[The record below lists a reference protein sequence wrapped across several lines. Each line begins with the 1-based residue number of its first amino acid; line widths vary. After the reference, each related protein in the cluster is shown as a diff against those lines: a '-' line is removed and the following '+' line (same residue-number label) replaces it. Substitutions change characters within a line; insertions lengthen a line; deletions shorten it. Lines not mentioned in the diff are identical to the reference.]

1 MTSRLQ
7 ELSGR
12 DEELYRALSHLMF
25 LDPNKI
31 KSPIENVL
39 GEAKDFEIKGN
50 GLRAELNYRIAG
62 GISLYRGDVEG
73 VRKYFSKAAS
83 LAGDAR
89 PEYGTMAKRADEAIT
104 IARKYYENSE
114 LSTKT

>member
-1 MTSRLQ
+1 
-7 ELSGR
+7 
-12 DEELYRALSHLMF
+12 MF